1 AGDEPKAAAQGIY
14 NTGGIGE
21 RSGMLR
27 AAWLR
32 NGSFAQNCCRDGLAV
47 RLLVRVQPKRFEL
60 STPFRRS
67 VAQPL
72 GVDTSRQTAFDRSA
86 DQLGRKKCERDGH
99 VDMTDAASLAQGNL
113 LGFSGGA

>member
-1 AGDEPKAAAQGIY
+1 VAQGIY
-14 NTGGIGE
+14 NTGGMGE

-47 RLLVRVQPKRFEL
+47 RLLVRVQSKRFEL

-67 VAQPL
+67 VAQSL
-72 GVDTSRQTAFDRSA
+72 DVDASRQTALDRSA
-86 DQLGRKKCERDGH
+86 DQLGRKTRRARK
-99 VDMTDAASLAQGNL
+99 
-113 LGFSGGA
+113 